1 MTSFCAPGERK
12 KTTYLSR
19 GRKQSASCQAE
30 FFLYKPLHPSNLG
43 AVEALSF
50 NTTGPCIPA
59 EHYMLPPERRLGEV
73 LELIHRHKF
82 FTLHA
87 GRQTGKTTSLQWLD
101 QHLNATG
108 KYRAIWVDIEMAR
121 EKPDVQRAM
130 PIILFSFDRALEFA
144 FPDLA
149 RPDAAE
155 ISKLLETPDTALL
168 RYLKRLAL
176 QDPRPWVVL
185 IDEADGLVGEAMV
198 SFLTQLRHGYIDR
211 SRSPFPA
218 SVVLV
223 GQRQVRDYVMREE
236 ERRAIS
242 WLGTTSPFNVTAE
255 AMTLGPF
262 TAPEVEELLVQHT
275 AATGQRFEPA
285 AIAMIYELG
294 QGHPWLTNAMADQIV
309 RKDVKDRSV
318 PITAAHV
325 EAAKETIILERRS
338 HIDSLVA
345 RLREDRVRRVI
356 NPMLAGDSTNTD
368 VLHDDFAY
376 VLGLGLIRVER
387 GQYRIAN
394 PIYREV
400 IPRTLNYDQQL
411 QIWNEPAWYVRN
423 DGLLDMAKL
432 MVDWQKFW
440 RKDGHLAAEGFG
452 YRESGP
458 HLMLMAFLQRVINGG
473 GRIEREYGLGRG
485 ALDLLIQWNEA
496 RYAIEVKLRR
506 DTETEEDALD
516 QLAGYLD
523 RLGLD
528 EGWLVLFDLRQG
540 PTWKERLYQRE
551 VEHAGK
557 KIRIVGS

>member
-1 MTSFCAPGERK
+1 
-12 KTTYLSR
+12 
-19 GRKQSASCQAE
+19 
-30 FFLYKPLHPSNLG
+30 
-43 AVEALSF
+43 
-50 NTTGPCIPA
+50 
-59 EHYMLPPERRLGEV
+59 MLPPERRLDDV
-73 LELIHRHKF
+73 LELIHRRKY

-108 KYRAIWVDIEMAR
+108 KYRAIWVDIETAR
-121 EKPDVQRAM
+121 EKPDVKRAM
-130 PIILFSFDRALEFA
+130 TAILSAFDRALGFA
-144 FPDLA
+144 SPALA
-149 RPDAAE
+149 RPNAAE
-155 ISKLLETPDTALL
+155 ISMLLDSPDNALL
-168 RYLKRLAL
+168 GYLTSVISR
-176 QDPRPWVVL
+176 DSRPWVVL
-185 IDEADGLVGEAMV
+185 FDEADGLVGEAMV
-198 SFLTQLRHGYIDR
+198 SFLTQLRHGYIER
-211 SRSPFPA
+211 LRTPFPA

-223 GQRQVRDYVMREE
+223 GQRQVRDYVLREE

-275 AATGQRFEPA
+275 AATGQRFEQD
-285 AIAMIYELG
+285 AIALIYELG

-309 RKDVKDRSV
+309 RKDVKDRRI

-345 RLREDRVRRVI
+345 RLREDRVRRI
-356 NPMLAGDSTNTD
+356 IDPMLAGARPMGDI
-368 VLHDDFAY
+368 LDDDLAY
-376 VLGLGLIRVER
+376 VVGLGLVRKQ
-387 GQYRIAN
+387 GGMMDIAN

-400 IPRTLNYDQQL
+400 IPRALTYAQQVTIGHQPL
-411 QIWNEPAWYVRN
+411 WYVRQ
-423 DGLLDMAKL
+423 DGSLDMAKL

-440 RKDGHLAAEGFG
+440 RQDGHLAAEGFG

-473 GRIEREYGLGRG
+473 GRIDREYGLGRG
-485 ALDLLIQWNEA
+485 ALDLLITWQHV
-496 RYAIEVKLRR
+496 RHAIEVKLRR
-506 DTETEEDALD
+506 DTETEEEALD

-523 RLGLD
+523 RMGLD

-540 PTWKERLYQRE
+540 PTWKERTYQRE

-557 KIRIVGS
+557 KIWIVGV